1 MSPIIFR
8 ILLLILLLISFF
20 SCKRNKTLFVK
31 HNTSSTNI
39 DFDNKLEESPD
50 LNILTDLYFYNGAGV
65 ATGDFNNDGLEDLY
79 FTGNQVADKLYLNKG
94 DFKFED
100 VTDNAGINNSEPW
113 TTGVTIVD
121 INNDGLLDIYICKA
135 GDNKGTRVSNL
146 LYINQGVKRGIPIFE
161 EDAVAYGLDFKG
173 FSTQATFFDFDLD
186 SDLDMF
192 LLNYSIHPN
201 RNYGNGKKRME
212 IDTIFGDKLFE
223 NIKGQFI
230 DVSTNAG
237 IFQGKIGYG
246 LGVSVSDLNNDGY
259 PDLYIGNDFFEN
271 DYLYINQQN
280 KTFKEVISSDIT
292 KLGHTTHFSMGNAIG
307 DINNDGLPDIISL
320 DMLPEDIRTY
330 KTSGLEFPYQ
340 TYNYYLKNGYAPQ
353 YMQNTLHL
361 NLGHGSFSEIAFQ
374 SGIAST
380 EWSWGPLIADFD
392 NDGYKDIYITNGI
405 LGATNDMDFI
415 RFISNKN
422 IQKRI
427 SQGMSKQDL
436 SFLKGLPKKKTSNYF
451 FKNNGDKTFNNV
463 TDIWSKN
470 IPSFSNGAV
479 YTDLDNDGDLD
490 IVVNN
495 VNEKAFV
502 FENTINSSN
511 NKTNYLKIKFKG
523 GNKNTFGIGAKV
535 KAYSNG
541 TIIIE
546 ENFNTRGYLSSIGSI
561 LTIG

>member
-192 LLNYSIHPN
+192 LLNYSIHP
-201 RNYGNGKKRME
+201 KQ
-212 IDTIFGDKLFE
+212 KL
-223 NIKGQFI
+223 
-230 DVSTNAG
+230 
-237 IFQGKIGYG
+237 
-246 LGVSVSDLNNDGY
+246 
-259 PDLYIGNDFFEN
+259 
-271 DYLYINQQN
+271 
-280 KTFKEVISSDIT
+280 
-292 KLGHTTHFSMGNAIG
+292 
-307 DINNDGLPDIISL
+307 
-320 DMLPEDIRTY
+320 
-330 KTSGLEFPYQ
+330 
-340 TYNYYLKNGYAPQ
+340 
-353 YMQNTLHL
+353 
-361 NLGHGSFSEIAFQ
+361 
-374 SGIAST
+374 
-380 EWSWGPLIADFD
+380 W
-392 NDGYKDIYITNGI
+392 
-405 LGATNDMDFI
+405 
-415 RFISNKN
+415 
-422 IQKRI
+422 
-427 SQGMSKQDL
+427 
-436 SFLKGLPKKKTSNYF
+436 
-451 FKNNGDKTFNNV
+451 
-463 TDIWSKN
+463 
-470 IPSFSNGAV
+470 
-479 YTDLDNDGDLD
+479 
-490 IVVNN
+490 
-495 VNEKAFV
+495 
-502 FENTINSSN
+502 
-511 NKTNYLKIKFKG
+511 
-523 GNKNTFGIGAKV
+523 
-535 KAYSNG
+535 
-541 TIIIE
+541 
-546 ENFNTRGYLSSIGSI
+546 
-561 LTIG
+561 